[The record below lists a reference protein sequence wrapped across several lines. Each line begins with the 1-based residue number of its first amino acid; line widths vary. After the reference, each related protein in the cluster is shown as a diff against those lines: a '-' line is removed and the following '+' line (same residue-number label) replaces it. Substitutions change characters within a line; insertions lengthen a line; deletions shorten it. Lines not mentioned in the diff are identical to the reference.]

1 MDFFEAASARSAPIA
16 TASAS
21 AAIQPARWL
30 PKHLSRFS
38 RTAPPPFSCVGWQS
52 AGAPTVP
59 NIGAWFYCEN
69 PDRGVH
75 RADATSR
82 SMRVLDADEQDQPR
96 SGTQSRGRGKLGRG
110 RAMGSDSLESAL
122 NILSRVL
129 GSSHSQVDR

>member
-1 MDFFEAASARSAPIA
+1 VDFFEAASARSDHIA

-30 PKHLSRFS
+30 PKHPAPVLLRWLAERGSTYRAKYRGLVLLGESRL
-38 RTAPPPFSCVGWQS
+38 
-52 AGAPTVP
+52 
-59 NIGAWFYCEN
+59 
-69 PDRGVH
+69 GVH

-82 SMRVLDADEQDQPR
+82 STRVLDADEQDQPR

-110 RAMGSDSLESAL
+110 RAVGSDSLESAL
-122 NILSRVL
+122 NILTSVL